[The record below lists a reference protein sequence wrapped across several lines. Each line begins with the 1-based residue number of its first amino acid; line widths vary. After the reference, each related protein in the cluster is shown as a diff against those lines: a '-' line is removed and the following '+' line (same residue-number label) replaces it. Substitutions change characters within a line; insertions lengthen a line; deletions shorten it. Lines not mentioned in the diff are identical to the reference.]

1 MAEQIVS
8 PGVFT
13 RENDQSFI
21 TEGPIV
27 AGAAIVGP
35 TARGPVEE
43 PTLVSSFSDYTAK
56 FGGALESGSRRYD
69 FFTSIAA
76 QNFFQQG
83 GDTLLVTRITNNDY
97 TAATG
102 NVIQG
107 FTGTDTSFTLKTI
120 AKGLDQKSSGSAGGD
135 PDSNGILPSGSADNV
150 RFEIT
155 TVNTSSGVFNL
166 LVRRGDDST
175 KEKVILEQYLNVN
188 LDPFSDNYIEKVIG
202 NQTFTVAQDDAGVKY
217 LQITGSFPNKSRYVI
232 VDSVTTPTPNYLDAA
247 GNISNAAFKAALPA
261 IQSGAFDGG
270 GTGAPIAGAKF
281 YQDIAETNIQGV
293 NHDDYAVAISLLSNK
308 DLYNFG
314 VLILPGLTANYSDH
328 KTQINSAITN
338 AEEAGDNIV
347 IIDPAEYG
355 TTNIAT
361 VTGTANEFNTSYA
374 ATYWPWV
381 QTQTPNTGEIVF
393 VPASTF
399 MPGVYAFND
408 NQRDP
413 WFAPAGL
420 QRGALGG
427 VIRAEKALTKA
438 NRDALYEGRVN
449 PIATFSQ
456 QGVVVFGQKTLQKK
470 SSALDRVNVRRLL
483 IALKQFI
490 GGVGRTLVFE
500 QNTTATRNSFLAQV
514 NPYLE
519 SVQQRQGLFA
529 FKVVMDELNNT
540 PDVVDRNQLV
550 GQVFVQP
557 AKTAEFVIIDF
568 NILPTGVEFPS

>member
-56 FGGALESGSRRYD
+56 FGGALESSSRRYD

-83 GDTLLVTRITNNDY
+83 GDTLLVTRITNGDY
-97 TAATG
+97 TATTG
-102 NVIQG
+102 NARG
-107 FTGTDTSFTLKTI
+107 FDDDQVSFTLKTI
-120 AKGLDQKSSGSAGGD
+120 AKGTDQRSSGSVNGAVDG
-135 PDSNGILPSGSADNV
+135 NGILPSGSADNV

-166 LVRRGDDST
+166 LIRRGDDST
-175 KEKVILEQYLNVN
+175 KEKVILEQYLNVS
-188 LDPFSDNYIEKVIG
+188 LDPFSDNYIEKAIG
-202 NQTFTVAQDDAGVKY
+202 NQSFTIATDDAGVKY
-217 LQITGSFPNKSRYVI
+217 LQITGSYPNKSRYVI
-232 VDSVTTPTPNYLDAA
+232 VGSVTTPTPNYLDAA
-247 GNISNAAFKAALPA
+247 GNRTSEAFTASLPSV
-261 IQSGAFDGG
+261 QNGAFDQG
-270 GTGAPIAGAKF
+270 GTGEPKAGAKF
-281 YQDIAETNIQGV
+281 YQDIVVDNIQGV
-293 NHDDYAVAISLLSNK
+293 EIDDYDAAISLLSNK

-314 VLILPGLTANYSDH
+314 VLALPGLTANNTTHRSRY
-328 KTQINSAITN
+328 NSAITN

-347 IIDPAEYG
+347 IVDPAAYG
-355 TTNIAT
+355 TTSTLT
-361 VTGTANEFNTSYA
+361 VVDNANNFNTSYA
-374 ATYWPWV
+374 AAYWPWV

-519 SVQQRQGLFA
+519 SVQQRQGLYA

>member
-43 PTLVSSFSDYTAK
+43 PTLVSSFSDYRAK
-56 FGGALESGSRRYD
+56 FGGALESSSRRYD

-83 GDTLLVTRITNNDY
+83 GDTLLVTRITNAAY
-97 TAATG
+97 TAASGNTTG
-102 NVIQG
+102 FDDNQI
-107 FTGTDTSFTLKTI
+107 SFVLKTI
-120 AKGLDQKSSGSAGGD
+120 AKGTDQRSSGSVLGVAD
-135 PDSNGILPSGSADNV
+135 ADGILPSGSADNV

-166 LVRRGDDST
+166 LIRRGDDST
-175 KEKVILEQYLNVN
+175 KEKVILEQYLNVS
-188 LDPFSDNYIEKVIG
+188 LDPFSDNYLEKVIG
-202 NQTFTVAQDDAGVKY
+202 NQSFTIATDDAGVSY
-217 LQITGSFPNKSRYVI
+217 LQTVGSYPNKSRYVF
-232 VDSVTTPTPNYLDAA
+232 VSSVTTPTPNYLNAA
-247 GNISNAAFKAALPA
+247 GNRTSEAYTASLPA
-261 IQSGAFDGG
+261 VQNGAFDQGG
-270 GTGAPIAGAKF
+270 SGAPLPDAKF
-281 YQDIAETNIQGV
+281 YQDITATNIQGV
-293 NHDDYAVAISLLSNK
+293 THTDYATAISLLSNK

-314 VLILPGLTANYSDH
+314 VLILPGLTANEGDH
-328 KTQINSAITN
+328 RTQMNSAITN

-347 IIDPAEYG
+347 IIDPAAHG
-355 TTNIAT
+355 TTSTLT
-361 VTGTANEFNTSYA
+361 VVGDANNFNTSYA

-519 SVQQRQGLFA
+519 SVQQRQGLYA